1 MAKLKTG
8 SQAKLP
14 TLGGSV
20 SAGALTRA
28 GAAGKTARPARAA
41 AAKSSA
47 GAAAPMWMRK
57 AAMVGKAMN
66 GGAKMSRNTG
76 MRGDNAP
83 DEELPAETE
92 AFVDEI
98 PAPPPLPSEPV
109 EPTKTEPFA
118 APPAEPVPAPPPLP
132 TEPVEPAKTEPFAA
146 PPAEPVP
153 APPPL
158 PTEPV
163 EPAKT
168 EPFAAPPAEPVPAP
182 PPLPSEPV
190 EPAKTEPFAAP
201 PAEPVPAPPP
211 LPTEPVEPAKTE
223 PFAAAPAEP
232 VPAPPPL
239 PTEPV
244 EPTKTE
250 PIPVAAAEPAKTTKA
265 EQSAAK
271 PTTAP
276 LRKPKAGDAS
286 PLLQAVPVEHEDSS
300 GLSMFTLV
308 VIVLLGFYLGLLMH
322 HWQKVGEFSFFP
334 GMPHLPG

>member
-28 GAAGKTARPARAA
+28 GAAGKTARPARAV

-83 DEELPAETE
+83 EEELPAETE

-98 PAPPPLPSEPV
+98 
-109 EPTKTEPFA
+109 
-118 APPAEPVPAPPPLP
+118 
-132 TEPVEPAKTEPFAA
+132 
-146 PPAEPVP
+146 
-153 APPPL
+153 
-158 PTEPV
+158 
-163 EPAKT
+163 
-168 EPFAAPPAEPVPAP
+168 PAP

-244 EPTKTE
+244 EPAKTEPFAAAPAEPVPAPPPLPTEPVEPTKTE
-250 PIPVAAAEPAKTTKA
+250 PIPIPVAAAEPAKTTKA

-271 PTTAP
+271 ATTAP

>member
-28 GAAGKTARPARAA
+28 GAAGKTARPARAV

-83 DEELPAETE
+83 EEELPAETE

-109 EPTKTEPFA
+109 EP
-118 APPAEPVPAPPPLP
+118 
-132 TEPVEPAKTEPFAA
+132 
-146 PPAEPVP
+146 
-153 APPPL
+153 
-158 PTEPV
+158 
-163 EPAKT
+163 
-168 EPFAAPPAEPVPAP
+168 
-182 PPLPSEPV
+182 
-190 EPAKTEPFAAP
+190 
-201 PAEPVPAPPP
+201 
-211 LPTEPVEPAKTE
+211 AKTE

-239 PTEPV
+239 PSEPV

-250 PIPVAAAEPAKTTKA
+250 PIPVAAAEEPAKTTKA
-265 EQSAAK
+265 EQPAAK
-271 PTTAP
+271 ATTAP

>member
-83 DEELPAETE
+83 EEELPAETE

-98 PAPPPLPSEPV
+98 PAPPPLPS
-109 EPTKTEPFA
+109 
-118 APPAEPVPAPPPLP
+118 
-132 TEPVEPAKTEPFAA
+132 
-146 PPAEPVP
+146 
-153 APPPL
+153 
-158 PTEPV
+158 
-163 EPAKT
+163 
-168 EPFAAPPAEPVPAP
+168 
-182 PPLPSEPV
+182 
-190 EPAKTEPFAAP
+190 
-201 PAEPVPAPPP
+201 
-211 LPTEPVEPAKTE
+211 EPVEPAKTE

-250 PIPVAAAEPAKTTKA
+250 PIPIPVAAAEPAKTTKA

-271 PTTAP
+271 ATTAP

>member
-1 MAKLKTG
+1 
-8 SQAKLP
+8 
-14 TLGGSV
+14 
-20 SAGALTRA
+20 
-28 GAAGKTARPARAA
+28 
-41 AAKSSA
+41 
-47 GAAAPMWMRK
+47 MWMRK

-83 DEELPAETE
+83 EEELPAETE

-109 EPTKTEPFA
+109 EP
-118 APPAEPVPAPPPLP
+118 
-132 TEPVEPAKTEPFAA
+132 AKTEPI
-146 PPAEPVP
+146 
-153 APPPL
+153 
-158 PTEPV
+158 
-163 EPAKT
+163 
-168 EPFAAPPAEPVPAP
+168 AAPPAEPVPAP
-182 PPLPSEPV
+182 PPLPS
-190 EPAKTEPFAAP
+190 
-201 PAEPVPAPPP
+201 
-211 LPTEPVEPAKTE
+211 
-223 PFAAAPAEP
+223 
-232 VPAPPPL
+232 
-239 PTEPV
+239 EPV

-265 EQSAAK
+265 EQPAAK
-271 PTTAP
+271 ATTAP

>member
-83 DEELPAETE
+83 EEELPAETE

-98 PAPPPLPSEPV
+98 
-109 EPTKTEPFA
+109 
-118 APPAEPVPAPPPLP
+118 
-132 TEPVEPAKTEPFAA
+132 
-146 PPAEPVP
+146 
-153 APPPL
+153 
-158 PTEPV
+158 
-163 EPAKT
+163 
-168 EPFAAPPAEPVPAP
+168 
-182 PPLPSEPV
+182 
-190 EPAKTEPFAAP
+190 
-201 PAEPVPAPPP
+201 PAPPP

-250 PIPVAAAEPAKTTKA
+250 PIPVAAAEPTKTTKA
-265 EQSAAK
+265 EQPAAK
-271 PTTAP
+271 ATTAP

>member
-28 GAAGKTARPARAA
+28 GAAGKTARPARAV

-83 DEELPAETE
+83 EEELPAETE

-109 EPTKTEPFA
+109 EPAKTEPIA
-118 APPAEPVPAPPPLP
+118 VAPAEPVPAPPPLP
-132 TEPVEPAKTEPFAA
+132 TEPVEPAKTEPI
-146 PPAEPVP
+146 
-153 APPPL
+153 
-158 PTEPV
+158 
-163 EPAKT
+163 
-168 EPFAAPPAEPVPAP
+168 
-182 PPLPSEPV
+182 
-190 EPAKTEPFAAP
+190 
-201 PAEPVPAPPP
+201 
-211 LPTEPVEPAKTE
+211 
-223 PFAAAPAEP
+223 AAAPA
-232 VPAPPPL
+232 
-239 PTEPV
+239 
-244 EPTKTE
+244 
-250 PIPVAAAEPAKTTKA
+250 AEPAQA
-265 EQSAAK
+265 PAPEQAAAK
-271 PTTAP
+271 AATSP
-276 LRKPKAGDAS
+276 LRKPKAGEAS
-286 PLLQAVPVEHEDSS
+286 PLLQPVAVAHEESS
-300 GLSMFTLV
+300 GLSVFTLV

>member
-28 GAAGKTARPARAA
+28 GAAGKTARPARAV

-83 DEELPAETE
+83 EEELPAETE

-98 PAPPPLPSEPV
+98 
-109 EPTKTEPFA
+109 
-118 APPAEPVPAPPPLP
+118 
-132 TEPVEPAKTEPFAA
+132 
-146 PPAEPVP
+146 
-153 APPPL
+153 
-158 PTEPV
+158 
-163 EPAKT
+163 
-168 EPFAAPPAEPVPAP
+168 PAP

-244 EPTKTE
+244 EPAKTEPFAAAPAEPVPAPPPLPTEPVEPAKTEPFAAAPAEPVPAPPPLPTEPVEPTKTE
-250 PIPVAAAEPAKTTKA
+250 PIPIPVAAAEPAKTTKA

-271 PTTAP
+271 ATTAP

>member
-83 DEELPAETE
+83 EEELPAETE

-182 PPLPSEPV
+182 PPLP
-190 EPAKTEPFAAP
+190 
-201 PAEPVPAPPP
+201 
-211 LPTEPVEPAKTE
+211 
-223 PFAAAPAEP
+223 
-232 VPAPPPL
+232 
-239 PTEPV
+239 TEPV

-250 PIPVAAAEPAKTTKA
+250 PIPVAAAEEPAKTTKA
-265 EQSAAK
+265 EQPAAK
-271 PTTAP
+271 ATTAP

>member
-1 MAKLKTG
+1 MAKLKSG

-28 GAAGKTARPARAA
+28 GAAGKTARPARAV

-83 DEELPAETE
+83 EEELPAETE

-109 EPTKTEPFA
+109 EPA
-118 APPAEPVPAPPPLP
+118 
-132 TEPVEPAKTEPFAA
+132 
-146 PPAEPVP
+146 
-153 APPPL
+153 
-158 PTEPV
+158 
-163 EPAKT
+163 
-168 EPFAAPPAEPVPAP
+168 
-182 PPLPSEPV
+182 
-190 EPAKTEPFAAP
+190 
-201 PAEPVPAPPP
+201 
-211 LPTEPVEPAKTE
+211 
-223 PFAAAPAEP
+223 
-232 VPAPPPL
+232 
-239 PTEPV
+239 
-244 EPTKTE
+244 KTE

-271 PTTAP
+271 ATTAP

-308 VIVLLGFYLGLLMH
+308 VIVLLGFDLGLLMH

>member
-28 GAAGKTARPARAA
+28 GAAGKTARPARAV

-83 DEELPAETE
+83 EEELPAETE

-109 EPTKTEPFA
+109 EPAKTEPFA
-118 APPAEPVPAPPPLP
+118 AAPAEPVPAPPPLP
-132 TEPVEPAKTEPFAA
+132 TEPVEPT
-146 PPAEPVP
+146 
-153 APPPL
+153 
-158 PTEPV
+158 
-163 EPAKT
+163 
-168 EPFAAPPAEPVPAP
+168 
-182 PPLPSEPV
+182 
-190 EPAKTEPFAAP
+190 KTEPFAAP

-232 VPAPPPL
+232 VPAPPLL
-239 PTEPV
+239 PSEPV
-244 EPTKTE
+244 EPAKTE

-265 EQSAAK
+265 EQPSAKA
-271 PTTAP
+271 TTAP

>member
-83 DEELPAETE
+83 EEELPAETE

-98 PAPPPLPSEPV
+98 PAPPPLP
-109 EPTKTEPFA
+109 TD
-118 APPAEPVPAPPPLP
+118 
-132 TEPVEPAKTEPFAA
+132 
-146 PPAEPVP
+146 
-153 APPPL
+153 
-158 PTEPV
+158 
-163 EPAKT
+163 
-168 EPFAAPPAEPVPAP
+168 
-182 PPLPSEPV
+182 
-190 EPAKTEPFAAP
+190 
-201 PAEPVPAPPP
+201 
-211 LPTEPVEPAKTE
+211 PVEPAKTE

-244 EPTKTE
+244 EPAKTE

-265 EQSAAK
+265 EQPAAK
-271 PTTAP
+271 ATTAP

>member
-83 DEELPAETE
+83 EEELPAETE

-98 PAPPPLPSEPV
+98 
-109 EPTKTEPFA
+109 
-118 APPAEPVPAPPPLP
+118 
-132 TEPVEPAKTEPFAA
+132 
-146 PPAEPVP
+146 
-153 APPPL
+153 
-158 PTEPV
+158 
-163 EPAKT
+163 
-168 EPFAAPPAEPVPAP
+168 
-182 PPLPSEPV
+182 
-190 EPAKTEPFAAP
+190 
-201 PAEPVPAPPP
+201 PAPPP

-239 PTEPV
+239 PSEPVEPSKTEPFAAAPAEPVPAPPPLPTEPVEPAKAEPFAAAPAEPVPAPPPLPSEPV

-250 PIPVAAAEPAKTTKA
+250 PIPIPVAAAEPAKTTKA
-265 EQSAAK
+265 EQPAAK
-271 PTTAP
+271 ATTAP

>member
-28 GAAGKTARPARAA
+28 GAAGKTARPARAV

-83 DEELPAETE
+83 EEELPAETE

-109 EPTKTEPFA
+109 EP
-118 APPAEPVPAPPPLP
+118 
-132 TEPVEPAKTEPFAA
+132 
-146 PPAEPVP
+146 
-153 APPPL
+153 
-158 PTEPV
+158 
-163 EPAKT
+163 
-168 EPFAAPPAEPVPAP
+168 
-182 PPLPSEPV
+182 
-190 EPAKTEPFAAP
+190 
-201 PAEPVPAPPP
+201 
-211 LPTEPVEPAKTE
+211 AKTE

-232 VPAPPPL
+232 VPAPPLL
-239 PTEPV
+239 PSEPV
-244 EPTKTE
+244 EPAKTE

-265 EQSAAK
+265 EQPSAKA
-271 PTTAP
+271 TTAP

>member
-20 SAGALTRA
+20 SVGALTRA

-83 DEELPAETE
+83 EEELPAETE

-109 EPTKTEPFA
+109 EPAKTEPIA
-118 APPAEPVPAPPPLP
+118 VAPAEPVPAPPPLP
-132 TEPVEPAKTEPFAA
+132 TEPVEPAKTEPI
-146 PPAEPVP
+146 
-153 APPPL
+153 
-158 PTEPV
+158 
-163 EPAKT
+163 
-168 EPFAAPPAEPVPAP
+168 
-182 PPLPSEPV
+182 
-190 EPAKTEPFAAP
+190 
-201 PAEPVPAPPP
+201 
-211 LPTEPVEPAKTE
+211 
-223 PFAAAPAEP
+223 AAAPA
-232 VPAPPPL
+232 
-239 PTEPV
+239 
-244 EPTKTE
+244 
-250 PIPVAAAEPAKTTKA
+250 AEPAQA
-265 EQSAAK
+265 PAPEQAAAK
-271 PTTAP
+271 AATSP
-276 LRKPKAGDAS
+276 LRKPKAGEAS
-286 PLLQAVPVEHEDSS
+286 PLLQPVAVAHEESS
-300 GLSMFTLV
+300 GLSVFTLV

>member
-28 GAAGKTARPARAA
+28 GAAGKTARPARAV

-83 DEELPAETE
+83 EEELPAETE

-109 EPTKTEPFA
+109 EP
-118 APPAEPVPAPPPLP
+118 
-132 TEPVEPAKTEPFAA
+132 
-146 PPAEPVP
+146 
-153 APPPL
+153 
-158 PTEPV
+158 
-163 EPAKT
+163 
-168 EPFAAPPAEPVPAP
+168 
-182 PPLPSEPV
+182 
-190 EPAKTEPFAAP
+190 
-201 PAEPVPAPPP
+201 
-211 LPTEPVEPAKTE
+211 AKTE

-239 PTEPV
+239 PSEPV
-244 EPTKTE
+244 EPTKNEPFAAAPAEPVPAPPLLPSEPVEPAKTE

-265 EQSAAK
+265 EQPSAKA
-271 PTTAP
+271 TTAP
-276 LRKPKAGDAS
+276 LRKPKAGDSS